1 MISVTLQL
9 GLRSRLVLPQMKSVL
24 VVGSL
29 NMDQIFRLKRFP
41 RPGESL
47 LAEDVLTA
55 PGGKG
60 ANQAVAAARMGASV
74 RMVGR
79 VGDDAFGHALRQSLA
94 EAGVDGSG
102 LRSMSDV
109 PTGTALIML
118 AEGVDNSIVVAPGAN
133 GRMTLADLDAID
145 WSGVG
150 VLLVQFEIPLA
161 VTAEAM
167 RRAHEA
173 GTLVI
178 LDPGPALACPAE
190 VLGLADILTPN
201 ETEAEALAGQ
211 AVTGRDSAETA
222 GRMLLS
228 SDEQRVIVKLGD
240 QGALVC
246 TTAGCQHWPAIP
258 VPVVDTTAAGDAFSG
273 ALAARLAAGDSFDQA
288 METAMAAGALTVTKI
303 GAQPSLP
310 AFSAV
315 QELLKKSKK

>member
-1 MISVTLQL
+1 M
-9 GLRSRLVLPQMKSVL
+9 PQMNSVL

-29 NMDQIFRLKRFP
+29 NMDQIFRLERFP

-47 LAEDVLTA
+47 QAADVLTA

-60 ANQAVAAARMGASV
+60 ANQAVAAARMGAHV

-79 VGDDAFGHALRQSLA
+79 VGEDAFGHALRQSLA
-94 EAGVDGSG
+94 EAGVDVSG
-102 LRSMSDV
+102 LRSTSGA
-109 PTGTALIML
+109 PTGTSLIML
-118 AEGVDNSIVVAPGAN
+118 AVGVDNSIVFAPGAN

-145 WSGVG
+145 WSEAA

-161 VTAEAM
+161 VTVEAM
-167 RRAHEA
+167 RRAREA
-173 GTLVI
+173 GILI
-178 LDPGPALACPAE
+178 LLDPAPALACPAE
-190 VLGLADILTPN
+190 VLALADILTPN

-211 AVTGRDSAETA
+211 AVTSLDSAENV

-228 SDEQRVIVKLGD
+228 SDKQRCIVKLGD
-240 QGALVC
+240 QGAFVC
-246 TTAGCQHWPAIP
+246 TTAGSRHWPAIP

-315 QELLKKSKK
+315 QELLKKGKK